1 MNFLILILLLC
12 LFISL
17 YVLYLLSHD
26 DFVILRRDAPME
38 KIFNSAFIFT
48 ISAILTSRLL
58 YVLLNPSNLFHSLL
72 GFLLF
77 PYFPGLSIIGGI
89 IGGFGISYIYL
100 NSKNLPVGR
109 IMDFFSM
116 SFLVSYPIGII
127 GYLVLLGGK
136 IYYSWYILLFLS
148 AIVLLVFV
156 RFILKAALGGKL
168 KDGSLTL
175 IFLASFSVIFISTDL
190 LRSLGQK
197 TFDPEEILGFIL
209 LIFSLITLVKY
220 ENLHKF
226 ILKNVRH

>member
-1 MNFLILILLLC
+1 MNFLILVLLFC
-12 LFISL
+12 FFISL

-38 KIFNSAFIFT
+38 KIFNSAFIFA

-100 NSKNLPVGR
+100 SSRNLPVGR

-116 SFLVSYPIGII
+116 SFLISYPIGVI
-127 GYLVLLGGK
+127 GYLILLGGK
-136 IYYSWYILLFLS
+136 IYYSWYILLALS
-148 AIVLLVFV
+148 AIVLLIFV
-156 RFILKAALGGKL
+156 RFVLKASLGGKL

-190 LRSLGQK
+190 LRSLGQRI
-197 TFDPEEILGFIL
+197 FDPEEILGLFL
-209 LIFSLITLVKY
+209 LIFSLTALIKY
-220 ENLHKF
+220 ENLYRL
-226 ILKNVRH
+226 ILRNVRH